1 MVLGHVLG
9 EALIGGVAIGLVY
22 AVVAMG
28 FTLTTG
34 VMNYMNFAHGQLTM
48 LAMYGVYVC
57 ATSLRFDP
65 FLSGFLVVP
74 AICVLAAVIYLLIG
88 SWASKRTDHGSH
100 ILATL
105 GVLLAIQSVTSLIWR
120 SDTRVVTTSYITS
133 TYHLGSLTLSKT
145 HMWGGLIALVSMIGV
160 FLLLRRT
167 HFGRVLRATADNNT
181 GAVLS
186 GVHVGRTYLLAMVIS
201 AALEAIAGVV
211 FMVTGVVDPTIG
223 FDYML
228 RAFVIAVVA
237 GLGSIGGAVILGVV
251 YGLLEAFAN
260 LEFGSQWSTIF
271 VFAIMVGLVVL
282 RPSGLFGGRGVRRA

>member
-1 MVLGHVLG
+1 MVFGHVLG

-57 ATSLRFDP
+57 TTSLQIDP
-65 FLSGFLVVP
+65 FLSGFIVVP
-74 AICVLAAVIYLLIG
+74 LTCVIAAIIYLLTG
-88 SWASKRTDHGSH
+88 SWASKRPDHGSH

-105 GVLLAIQSVTSLIWR
+105 GVLLAIQSVVSLIWR

-133 TYHLGSLTLSKT
+133 SYHIGDLTLSRT
-145 HMWGGLIALVSMIGV
+145 HIWGGLIGFAAMAIV

-167 HFGRVLRATADNNT
+167 HLGRVLRATANNNT

-186 GVHVGRTYLLAMVIS
+186 GIHVGRTYLLAMIIS
-201 AALEAIAGVV
+201 AALEAVAGVV
-211 FMVTGVVDPTIG
+211 FMVTGVVDPTVG

-251 YGLLEAFAN
+251 YGLLEALAN

-271 VFAIMVGLVVL
+271 VFGIMVGLLVL